1 MKIPKIIA
9 TASLAF
15 VALTVS
21 AQDKAD
27 LDFQKMA
34 QIQTYQ
40 VKQSVNGITPDQEK
54 KILTIEQSFTQAM
67 QQAHATSEGDRNAMH
82 NQSVQLHNDRDM
94 RMKSILTASQYAQY
108 QKMEAANRS
117 LAMQKDGPVK

>member
-1 MKIPKIIA
+1 MRIPKIIA

>member
-1 MKIPKIIA
+1 MRIPKIIA

-21 AQDKAD
+21 AQEKAD

-40 VKQSVNGITPDQEK
+40 VKQSVKGLTPDQEQ
-54 KILTIEQSFTQAM
+54 KILNIEQSFTQAM
-67 QQAHATSEGDRNAMH
+67 QQAHANSEGDHDAMH
-82 NQSVQLHNDRDM
+82 NQSVQLRSARDM
-94 RMKSILTASQYAQY
+94 RMKLVLTANQYAEY
-108 QKMEAANRS
+108 QKMQAANRS